1 MTISKTSKIEENTA
15 IYIVNGNWT
24 AYVVSDCVTG
34 DLVLFI
40 PIMHHNRRSATYDIW
55 TFEQGSTY
63 EDIFPSGSYNIRI
76 YTTEEKQFSSFPFKA
91 GVYAADEESIYE
103 IVGSSKNK
111 SLVTTSPIE
120 LVKVKVKDLT
130 TEETSVK
137 SVSELH
143 IHEFNETFND
153 SLIKLTKSSN
163 PAVKA
168 YLKAAYLYSK
178 NFKEMIDHAE
188 GMLAL
193 EDDSHF
199 LALLKNICDKS
210 SSKRLNT
217 RGGYFVNGDDIQFY
231 TSIEDDKVVTC
242 KIKHKVEGS
251 KMILLNRDERTAQ
264 EYREL
269 LKPILDKYKTSLSG
283 AIQILHEPYG
293 ILRTRYFLPYREPDS
308 VDLEECEIFEKQP
321 DGKWS

>member
-1 MTISKTSKIEENTA
+1 MTISELSKSSKIEENTA
-15 IYIVNGNWT
+15 VYVVNGMWT
-24 AYVVSDCVTG
+24 GYIIRDCVTG

-40 PIMHHNRRSATYDIW
+40 PIMHYHKRTKDFDIW
-55 TFEQGSTY
+55 TFKQGSTY

-76 YTTEEKQFSSFPFKA
+76 HDTEEKQFTSLPFEA
-91 GVYAADEESIYE
+91 GVYAVDEKSIYK
-103 IVGSSKNK
+103 IVGSSANK

-120 LVKVKVKDLT
+120 LVKVKVKDLVT
-130 TEETSVK
+130 DEISVK
-137 SVSELH
+137 SISELY
-143 IHEFNETFND
+143 IHEFNKEFND
-153 SLIKLTKSSN
+153 SLFKLTKNSN

-168 YLKAAYLYSK
+168 YLKATYEYSQK
-178 NFKEMIDHAE
+178 FKAMIDHAE

-193 EDDSHF
+193 ENDSNF
-199 LALLKNICDKS
+199 MALLKNVCEKS

-217 RGGYFVNGDDIQFY
+217 RGEYFVNGDDIQFY

-242 KIKHKVEGS
+242 KIKNKVEGS

-269 LKPILDKYKTSLSG
+269 LKPILNKYKTSLSG

-293 ILRTRYFLPYREPDS
+293 ILRTRYFQPYREPDS
-308 VDLEECEIFEKQP
+308 VQLEDCAIFEKRTN
-321 DGKWS
+321 

>member
-1 MTISKTSKIEENTA
+1 MTISKSSKIEENTS
-15 IYIVNGNWT
+15 IYVVNGCWSGYIVR
-24 AYVVSDCVTG
+24 DCVTD
-34 DLVLFI
+34 DLLLFI
-40 PIMHHNRRSATYDIW
+40 PMPNSKRVGIK

-63 EDIFPSGSYNIRI
+63 EDVFLNDDIRI
-76 YTTEEKQFSSFPFKA
+76 HNTEEKAFSNLSFEVGA
-91 GVYAADEESIYE
+91 YAADEESIYE
-103 IVGSSKNK
+103 IIGSSKNK

-120 LVKVKVKDLT
+120 LVKVKVKDLVT
-130 TEETSVK
+130 DEFSVK
-137 SVSELH
+137 NISELY
-143 IHEFNETFND
+143 IHDCNEEFND

-193 EDDSHF
+193 EDDSNF
-199 LALLKNICDKS
+199 MALLKNICNKS

-217 RGGYFVNGDDIQFY
+217 RGEYFVNGDDIQFY

-242 KIKHKVEGS
+242 KIKNKVEGS

-293 ILRTRYFLPYREPDS
+293 ILRTRYFQPYREPDS
-308 VDLEECEIFEKQP
+308 VQLEDCAIFEKRTN
-321 DGKWS
+321 

>member
-1 MTISKTSKIEENTA
+1 MERVVKMIISELSKSSEIEENTA
-15 IYIVNGNWT
+15 VWVVNGCWTGYIVR
-24 AYVVSDCVTG
+24 DCVTD
-34 DLVLFI
+34 DLHLFI
-40 PIMHHNRRSATYDIW
+40 PIPNSKRNGIK

-63 EDIFPSGSYNIRI
+63 EDVFPNNDIRI
-76 YTTEEKQFSSFPFKA
+76 YDTEEKPFSNLPFEVGA
-91 GVYAADEESIYE
+91 YAADEESIYE
-103 IVGSSKNK
+103 IIGSSKNK
-111 SLVTTSPIE
+111 SLVTSGSIE
-120 LVKVKVKDLT
+120 LVKVKVKDLAT
-130 TEETSVK
+130 DETSVK
-137 SVSELH
+137 SISELH
-143 IHEFNETFND
+143 IHGFDEEFND

-188 GMLAL
+188 GMLVL
-193 EDDSHF
+193 ENDSNF
-199 LALLKNICDKS
+199 MALLKNVCEKS

-217 RGGYFVNGDDIQFY
+217 RGEYFVNGDDIQFY

-242 KIKHKVEGS
+242 KIKNKVEGS

-269 LKPILDKYKTSLSG
+269 LKPILNKYKTSLSG

-293 ILRTRYFLPYREPDS
+293 ILRTRYFQPYREPDS
-308 VDLEECEIFEKQP
+308 VQLEDCAIFEKRTN
-321 DGKWS
+321 